1 MATYLLTWNPRKWPW
16 QTFED
21 DYRNVRE
28 VGYLDSGW
36 SCGVTRR
43 IKEGDRVFLLR
54 QGSEPKGILA
64 AGVATSTPYEGAH
77 FTDKKKTAW
86 YIDTRFDVLLRP
98 ETEILSRLALR
109 GGKLGG
115 VHWDPQASGMSIPPD
130 AAADLEDV
138 WTAHLESLGLKTY
151 RGADEVAAE
160 EKFWEGAMRR
170 VTVNAYERDPRARA
184 ACLAHY
190 GSSCTVCGFDFAEVF
205 GEGTR
210 GIHVHHLR
218 PLAEIREG
226 YIVDPVA
233 DLRPVCPNCHA
244 VIHSQS
250 PALSIEK
257 VKKLRRI
264 GVKDSATR

>member
-1 MATYLLTWNPRKWPW
+1 MATYLLTWNPHKWPW
-16 QTFED
+16 KNFEAA
-21 DYRNVRE
+21 YRSIRQ

-43 IKEGDRVFLLR
+43 IKEGDRLFLLR
-54 QGSEPKGILA
+54 QGIEPKGILA
-64 AGVATSTPYEGAH
+64 AGIATSIPYEAAH
-77 FTDKKKTAW
+77 FTEKGKTAL

-98 ETEILSRLALR
+98 ETEILPRATLR
-109 GGKLGG
+109 SGKLRD
-115 VHWDPQASGMSIPPD
+115 VHWDTQASGMSILPD
-130 AAADLEDV
+130 AAAELEDV
-138 WTAHLESLGLKTY
+138 WTIHLESLGLKTY
-151 RGADEVAAE
+151 RSADEIATE

-184 ACLAHY
+184 ACLSHY
-190 GSSCTVCGFDFAEVF
+190 GPSCSICGFDFMIEF
-205 GEGTR
+205 GENTR

-250 PALSIEK
+250 PALTINQ
-257 VKKLRRI
+257 VRKLRRANRVAE
-264 GVKDSATR
+264 G

>member
-1 MATYLLTWNPRKWPW
+1 MPSYLLTWNPKKWKW
-16 QTFED
+16 QTFEA
-21 DYRNVRE
+21 DYRSIRK

-43 IKEGDRVFLLR
+43 IKKDDRLFLLR
-54 QGSEPKGILA
+54 QGTEPRGIVA
-64 AGVATSTPYEGAH
+64 AGVATSDPFEDVH
-77 FTDKKKTAW
+77 FADKKKRAF
-86 YIDTRFDVLLRP
+86 YIDARFDVLLRP
-98 ETEILSRLALR
+98 ETEILPRSALGRGRLR
-109 GGKLGG
+109 D

-130 AAADLEDV
+130 AAAELEDV
-138 WTAHLESLGLKTY
+138 WAAHLESLGLKTY
-151 RGADEVAAE
+151 RSADEIAGE
-160 EKFWEGAMRR
+160 EKFWEGALRR

-184 ACLAHY
+184 ACIAHY
-190 GSSCTVCGFDFAEVF
+190 GSNCSVCGFDFAEVF

-218 PLAEIREG
+218 PLAEIRKG

-250 PALSIEK
+250 PALTIDN
-257 VKKLRRI
+257 VKKLRR
-264 GVKDSATR
+264 TN